1 MTAIEPDGR
10 TIGSVLRRSTDYLV
24 ARGSETPRLD
34 AERLLSKALGLER
47 IELYMALDRPL
58 TPSELDTARE
68 LVVRRGAREPLQYVL
83 GEWGFRRLT
92 LTVDQRALIPRP
104 ETEILVERAL
114 AVVAGLNGPRVLDV
128 GTGSGAIAL
137 AIADEHPGSFIT
149 GLDNSAD
156 ALALAAANAA
166 RTCFVVEWAQHDFFE
181 GLPAGPWDLIVSNPP
196 YVDPADVP
204 TLQPE
209 VRDWEPHVAL
219 SAPGAVEAV
228 ARGALDVLAPGGR
241 LVLEVGEGQATA
253 TATLLADLGYA
264 SIVIT
269 RDLGGR
275 DRVVEA
281 TLPGIDATAALPL
294 AATAGRSGREAES
307 RQEGGSAE

>member
-1 MTAIEPDGR
+1 MTSGSPSSP
-10 TIGSVLRRSTDYLV
+10 TIGIVLRRSTDYLA

-34 AERLLSKALGLER
+34 AERLLSKAIGLER

-58 TPSELDTARE
+58 APAELDDARA
-68 LVVRRGAREPLQYVL
+68 LVARRGTREPLQYVL

-104 ETEILVERAL
+104 ETEVLVERAL
-114 AVVAGLNGPRVLDV
+114 AVVAGLSGPRVLDV

-137 AIADEHPGSFIT
+137 AIADEHPGSFVT
-149 GLDNSAD
+149 GLDSSAD
-156 ALALAAANAA
+156 ALALAAANAG
-166 RTCFVVEWAQHDFFE
+166 RTGFVVEWARHDFFE

-204 TLQPE
+204 ALQPE
-209 VRDWEPHVAL
+209 VRDWEPLAAL

-228 ARGALDVLAPGGR
+228 ARGALDVLAPGGG

-253 TATLLADLGYA
+253 VAAFLDDLGYA

-269 RDLGGR
+269 EDLEGR
-275 DRVVEA
+275 ERVVEA
-281 TLPGIDATAALPL
+281 TLPAH
-294 AATAGRSGREAES
+294 
-307 RQEGGSAE
+307 